1 MIWIITIL
9 IIGFLTYVILCTDH
23 PYYEPEENCTFKK
36 KKKKIIPKNKRK
48 KLTEMK
54 KEIGDE

>member
-36 KKKKIIPKNKRK
+36 KKKKIIPKNKRRKVK
-48 KLTEMK
+48 KK
-54 KEIGDE
+54 I